1 MEQEVKTAVVINA
14 IPKMD
19 RFEEVIKYFAKL
31 YDIFQNHDATNIQ
44 KLRTSEQ
51 LIGDG
56 GIMATAVIEF
66 PNKEAIHSAL
76 SSSEFSAL
84 DNVHETLYTV
94 FDMRICELH

>member
-1 MEQEVKTAVVINA
+1 MNEVKTAIVINA

-66 PNKEAIHSAL
+66 PNKEAIYSAL

-84 DNVHETLYTV
+84 DNAHETLYKV

>member
-31 YDIFQNHDATNIQ
+31 YDIFQNHSATNIQ

-76 SSSEFSAL
+76 ASSEFSAL
-84 DNVHETLYTV
+84 DNMHEALYAV
-94 FDMRICELH
+94 FDMRICELQ